1 VEVLPGLIVPGSAL
15 KERMTGFGI
24 ASVIVTL
31 DVTFSDQ
38 ASLLSWTL
46 KEIVWLPTES
56 DEVVKEA
63 DVPISPSMLDVHL

>member
-1 VEVLPGLIVPGSAL
+1 
-15 KERMTGFGI
+15 
-24 ASVIVTL
+24 VTL
-31 DVTFSDQ
+31 AVTFSDQ